1 MDCRNLLVTN
11 YLAEVGL
18 TKVRN
23 FGLGVSRDIVS
34 QFQLKAQNALPPP
47 PPKPPPEKPPPPPPP
62 LQPEPVELARGA
74 ETKTWCMSVAMP
86 CMLLEK
92 KIGLNPIIPLGDAY
106 HCGGSFTMPAKA
118 CAQLCSTPSAMA

>member
-23 FGLGVSRDIVS
+23 FGLDVRGILMS
-34 QFQLKAQNALPPP
+34 QVRLKAQNALPPP

-74 ETKTWCMSVAMP
+74 ETKTWCMSVAML

-92 KIGLNPIIPLGDAY
+92 KIGLNPIIP
-106 HCGGSFTMPAKA
+106 
-118 CAQLCSTPSAMA
+118 